1 MMGGLYKDIRVLLV
15 WTLGSEIQVI
25 QQIWKLRKP
34 YLFWT
39 FQSFGSWPIESRVI
53 AGFFQSFG
61 TLGSLVFHL
70 FPVLISFGYTT
81 QNSMSVEFW
90 HKGKWEKSEAYNYV
104 IKRTTGSCKW
114 LLLLVTHWMDQLDH
128 QNSFVVVSIS
138 RITWTNGYLSKQIA
152 ANKCQTCRMKV
163 LSLIL
168 VISYRWRY
176 FAVSDLVRFWCRFWW
191 ER

>member
-1 MMGGLYKDIRVLLV
+1 MEVVFKAQYNSMNYQTSQLSRSNKSSDR
-15 WTLGSEIQVI
+15 
-25 QQIWKLRKP
+25 
-34 YLFWT
+34 
-39 FQSFGSWPIESRVI
+39 SF
-53 AGFFQSFG
+53 
-61 TLGSLVFHL
+61 GSLVFYL
-70 FPVLISFGYTT
+70 FPVSISFAYYFKKST
-81 QNSMSVEFW
+81 VDEIPA
-90 HKGKWEKSEAYNYV
+90 KAKWEKSEAYNYV

-128 QNSFVVVSIS
+128 QNSFVAVSIS